1 MADVALLKRGCLGAS
16 MSESTSKKHFMSDF
30 FSGWC
35 LTWRYLR
42 RDSGAML
49 LLLAAGAFYAFFYP
63 LPYSTEQVRRVPV
76 AVVDGDQ
83 SSLSRQLVR
92 FAQASPGL
100 DVKLVTASQIQ
111 AQQAL
116 WKREVEGVLIIPPG
130 LARHATQGQTMTLPV
145 LGNGSYLLL
154 NKMVLEGFAKSV
166 GTLSAGIEIAKRQ
179 AHGAS
184 PQQAAEQRAPVH
196 LKIDA
201 LFNENEGYASYIVPA
216 VAVIIVQQ
224 TLLIGASMMA
234 GSWCQRGRAR
244 ARWLLKRPAR
254 ALGVWLLLALIG
266 MLNGLFFFGFV
277 FWFWDYP
284 RGGDF
289 VLAALVLLP
298 FVLTCSALGIA
309 LGAWARQREAVFML
323 AVATS
328 IPLLFLSGISWP
340 LEAVP
345 EPLQWLA
352 STLPTSAGIQAL
364 VAVNQMGASLA
375 EVLPQLSHLWL
386 LSFIW
391 MGVAVWMLKRAA
403 QVRC

>member
-1 MADVALLKRGCLGAS
+1 MSKSLGNS
-16 MSESTSKKHFMSDF
+16 RNNSQNKNHFMAEFLS
-30 FSGWC
+30 SWR

-42 RDSGAML
+42 RDSGAL
-49 LLLAAGAFYAFFYP
+49 LLLVAAGAFYAFFYP
-63 LPYSTEQVRRVPV
+63 LPYSTEQIRRVPV

-92 FAQASPGL
+92 FAQVSPGL
-100 DVKLVTASQIQ
+100 DVKLVAASQMQ

-116 WKREVEGVLIIPPG
+116 WRREVEGVLIIPPG
-130 LARHATQGQTMTLPV
+130 LARHATQGQAMTLPV

-179 AHGAS
+179 ARGAS

-201 LFNENEGYASYIVPA
+201 LFNESEGYASYIVPA

-224 TLLIGASMMA
+224 TLLIGASIMA

-244 ARWLLKRPAR
+244 ARWLLRRPSR
-254 ALGVWLLLALIG
+254 ALAVWLLLALIG

-298 FVLTCSALGIA
+298 FVLTSSALGIA

-345 EPLQWLA
+345 LPLQWLA

-403 QVRC
+403 QKS

>member
-1 MADVALLKRGCLGAS
+1 MSKSLGNS
-16 MSESTSKKHFMSDF
+16 RNNSQNKNHFMTEFLCS
-30 FSGWC
+30 WR

-42 RDSGAML
+42 RDSGAL
-49 LLLAAGAFYAFFYP
+49 LLLVAAGAFYAFFYP
-63 LPYSTEQVRRVPV
+63 LPYSTEQIRRVPV

-83 SSLSRQLVR
+83 SGLSRQLVR

-100 DVKLVTASQIQ
+100 DVKLVTSSQIQ

-116 WKREVEGVLIIPPG
+116 WKREVEGVLVIPPG
-130 LARHATQGQTMTLPV
+130 LARHATQGQAMTLPV

-179 AHGAS
+179 ARGAS

-196 LKIDA
+196 LRIDA
-201 LFNENEGYASYIVPA
+201 LFNESEGYASYIVPA

-224 TLLIGASMMA
+224 TLLIGASIMA

-244 ARWLLKRPAR
+244 ARWLLRRPSR

-328 IPLLFLSGISWP
+328 IPLLFLSGTSWP

-345 EPLQWLA
+345 LPLQWLA

-403 QVRC
+403 QKS